1 MASSQTNQSRPAN
14 PASSIQKRP
23 HRSRIRIALAAIL
36 LLLLLVI
43 AAIGGISFYF
53 SNAILDVIHYTPT
66 YNIAVTAVSAR
77 TVTLQRTSLTLKPGE
92 FEIEWPA
99 GQAIVG
105 PILSTNASAV
115 TRQLLET
122 TGPLARGT
130 LISWTR
136 NVYTGAL
143 KNTLGMT
150 ITTVQVPDSLG
161 AMPAWYVP
169 GKLSTWAILVHGRG
183 ESQNETLRVFQ
194 PLAHLGLPLLAI
206 SYRNDLGAPASPD
219 GFNHFGD
226 TEWQDLQA
234 AVKYAL
240 AHGAQHLILYGW
252 SQGGA
257 IVEAFMH
264 RSSYTHFVQALVLD
278 APVLDLHAT
287 VAFEAQQQSVPG
299 FIDPIAEWIAS
310 IRSGLNFDAL
320 NQLQLPQTTIPILL
334 FHGTSDTTTPIAV
347 SDAFA
352 HAHSTFV
359 TYIRVPGAE
368 HTEAW
373 NTNPQ
378 AYDAALTAFLTQ
390 KIHL

>member
-1 MASSQTNQSRPAN
+1 M
-14 PASSIQKRP
+14 
-23 HRSRIRIALAAIL
+23 
-36 LLLLLVI
+36 
-43 AAIGGISFYF
+43 
-53 SNAILDVIHYTPT
+53 
-66 YNIAVTAVSAR
+66 
-77 TVTLQRTSLTLKPGE
+77 
-92 FEIEWPA
+92 
-99 GQAIVG
+99 QAIVG

-136 NVYTGAL
+136 NVYAGTL
-143 KNTLGMT
+143 KNTLGLT
-150 ITTVQVPDSLG
+150 ITTVQIPDPLG
-161 AMPAWYVP
+161 TMPAWYVP
-169 GKLSTWAILVHGRG
+169 GKLATWAILVHGRG

-194 PLAHLGLPLLAI
+194 PLAHLRLPLLAI

-219 GFNHFGD
+219 GFDHFGD

-264 RSSYTHFVQALVLD
+264 RSSDAHFVQALVLD
-278 APVLDLHAT
+278 APVLDLRST

-299 FIDPIAEWIAS
+299 FIDPIAEWMSS

-320 NQLQLPQTTIPILL
+320 NQLQLPQTTIPVLL

-352 HAHSTFV
+352 HAHPTFV

-368 HTEAW
+368 HTESW

-378 AYDAALTAFLTQ
+378 TYDAALTAFLTQ
-390 KIHL
+390 RVHL